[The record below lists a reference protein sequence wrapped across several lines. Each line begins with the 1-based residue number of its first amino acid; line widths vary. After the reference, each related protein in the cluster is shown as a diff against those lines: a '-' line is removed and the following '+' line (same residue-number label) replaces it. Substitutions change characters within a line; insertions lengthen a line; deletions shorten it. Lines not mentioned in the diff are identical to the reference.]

1 MDAMIYR
8 YDFKIIIINRNI
20 LPFQYFIKM
29 SVINIDTITLVFY
42 VKV

>member
-20 LPFQYFIKM
+20 LAFQYFIKM
-29 SVINIDTITLVFY
+29 SVISINTISVVFD